1 MQAKVL
7 DRWDDGSIRWALVDS
22 VVDLRAGQGAAR
34 RLVAESTPATET
46 AAKPVSVQVQGDDCV
61 VETGAARFTM
71 RAGSAFPFAGASQF
85 TLTDQAGVA
94 HVATLRKVT
103 VLDRG
108 PVRATVVATAAIPAG
123 AMAALQVQAQID
135 FYAGSPTVRIALRIR
150 NPQAAQH
157 PGGFWDLGD
166 AGSILIKNASLAIAL
181 PAGPGASVVHYSA
194 EMGAAW
200 TAATSPVEIYQD
212 SSGGENWQSTAHLNR
227 ERRVPNSFRGYR
239 LRSGE
244 TTTEGLRATPIV
256 SVEREA
262 ATLSAAVPQFWQNF
276 PKALEATD
284 TAVTIRFLPRQYADT
299 HELQGG
305 EQKTHVCFVAFGRDG
320 VTESPLEW
328 CRTPISVHVDPSWTL
343 SSGAVPWL
351 SPDDPDHRSLISSAI
366 EGADTFERKREV
378 VDEYGWRHFGDVYGD
393 HEAIRHKGPMPL
405 VSHYNN
411 QYDTVA
417 GFLYQYLRTG
427 DRRWWAMA
435 TELSAHVIDIDV
447 YHTDRDKWAYNH
459 GLFWHT
465 YHYGDADTST
475 HRTYPRAGRG
485 ETHGGGPSPDHNYTT
500 GLMLH
505 YFLTGD
511 EASRD
516 TVVDLAQFVIDA
528 DDGRKTQLRWL
539 SGANT
544 GYATASGSYAY
555 HGPGRGPAN
564 ALNALVDGHRLTGEA
579 RFLEKAEQI
588 IRRVVHPTED
598 ISKLQLD
605 DPENKWFYLMFLQ
618 SLGKYLRHKAD
629 FGTLD
634 EMYAYGRATL
644 LHYARWMAEHEY
656 PYLDRPERLT
666 FPTETWAAHEIRKS
680 DVFCHA
686 ALHASGEERTR
697 FIERG
702 RHFFRLSIDSLR
714 SKPTRTLARPV
725 IVLLSS
731 GLMQP
736 WLDANP
742 SASAP
747 PPARPDA
754 SFAPRVPFVPQK
766 QQALKRL
773 KMLVAIGGATLIGLT
788 ALAAYWLLSH

>member
-1 MQAKVL
+1 M
-7 DRWDDGSIRWALVDS
+7 R
-22 VVDLRAGQGAAR
+22 
-34 RLVAESTPATET
+34 
-46 AAKPVSVQVQGDDCV
+46 VQGDDCV
-61 VETGAARFTM
+61 VETGATRFTM
-71 RAGSAFPFAGASQF
+71 RAGSAFPFADASRF

-94 HVATLRKVT
+94 HVATLQKVT
-103 VLDRG
+103 VVDRG
-108 PVRATVVATAAIPAG
+108 PVRATVVATATVPAG
-123 AMAALQVQAQID
+123 PMAALEVQARID
-135 FYAGSPTVRIALRIR
+135 FYAGSPTVRIGVRIR

-166 AGSILIKNASLAIAL
+166 AGSILVKDASLTIAL
-181 PAGPGASVVHYSA
+181 LAGPGASVVRCSA
-194 EMGAAW
+194 EVGAEW
-200 TAATSPVEIYQD
+200 TATGSPVELYQD
-212 SSGGENWQSTAHLNR
+212 SSGGENWQSTAHINR
-227 ERRVPNSFRGYR
+227 ERRVPNTFRGYR
-239 LRSGE
+239 LRAGE
-244 TTTEGLRATPIV
+244 KTIGGLRATPIV
-256 SVEREA
+256 SIERDA
-262 ATLSAAVPQFWQNF
+262 ATLAASVPQFWQNF
-276 PKALEATD
+276 PKAIEATGSEI
-284 TAVTIRFLPRQYADT
+284 TIRFLPQQYADV

-305 EQKTHVCFVAFGRDG
+305 EQKTHVCFVAFGRDA
-320 VTESPLEW
+320 VTDSPLDW
-328 CRTPISVHVDPSWTL
+328 CRTPIEVHVDPAWTQ
-343 SSGAVPWL
+343 SSGAIPWL
-351 SPDDPDHRSLISSAI
+351 SADDPDHRSLIWSAV
-366 EGADTFERKREV
+366 EGPDTFERKREV
-378 VDEYGWRHFGDVYGD
+378 VDEYGWRNFGDVYGD

-417 GFLYQYLRTG
+417 GFLYQYLRSG
-427 DRRWWAMA
+427 DPRWWTMA
-435 TELSAHVIDIDV
+435 TELSAHVVDIDI

-511 EASRD
+511 EASRE
-516 TVVDLAQFVIDA
+516 TVIGLAQFVIDA
-528 DDGRKTQLRWL
+528 DDGGKTPLRWL
-539 SGANT
+539 STANT
-544 GYATASGSYAY
+544 GYATASGSYTY

-588 IRRVVHPTED
+588 LRRVVHPTED

-618 SLGKYLRHKAD
+618 SLGKYLRHKSDLGA
-629 FGTLD
+629 LD
-634 EMYAYGRATL
+634 EMYGYGRATL

-686 ALHASGEERTR
+686 ALHAAGDERAR
-697 FIERG
+697 FLERS
-702 RHFFRLSIDSLR
+702 RFFFRHAINTLRDS
-714 SKPTRTLARPV
+714 PTKTLARPV

-736 WLDANP
+736 WFEANP
-742 SASAP
+742 TASAP
-747 PPARPDA
+747 SPAKPDGA
-754 SFAPRVPFVPQK
+754 FGPREPFVPQK

-773 KMLVAIGGATLIGLT
+773 KILIAGAGAILIGLAVMAASW
-788 ALAAYWLLSH
+788 ALLH